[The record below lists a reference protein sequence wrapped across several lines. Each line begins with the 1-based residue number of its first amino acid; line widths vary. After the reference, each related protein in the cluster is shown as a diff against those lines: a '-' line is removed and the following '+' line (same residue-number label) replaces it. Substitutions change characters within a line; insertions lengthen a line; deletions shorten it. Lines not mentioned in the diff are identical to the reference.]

1 MFDFKP
7 ESVINSEVIPGVSF
21 TVLGPSY
28 HRRIMFDKA
37 VAEFRSLARI
47 TGKRVAV
54 LETEIADAS
63 KRFDAQKAEAVK
75 GMRAAIEE
83 EQDADVRSALQAE
96 LDVKLAA
103 GFQISESIIDELDE
117 LNSKSIRQLAELH
130 NAPRVKIYCKSIEG
144 LTIDGKPATIKS
156 LLDEG
161 PVLLVHEIL
170 AAIDQASRAQAADLK
185 NLQLPSISSS
195 PEDGKTND
203 TTATD
208 ANAPAGTKAETAAN
222 SPS

>member
-7 ESVINSEVIPGVSF
+7 ESVVASEVIPGVSF
-21 TVLGPSY
+21 TILGPSY
-28 HRRIMFDKA
+28 HRRIQFDKA

-54 LETEIADAS
+54 LEAEISDAN
-63 KRFDAQKAEAVK
+63 KRFESEKAEAVK
-75 GMRAAIEE
+75 NLRAAIAE
-83 EQDADVRSALQAE
+83 EQDADVVAALQSE
-96 LDVKLAA
+96 LDAKLADGYKIPEA
-103 GFQISESIIDELDE
+103 ILDELDD

-144 LTIDGKPATIKS
+144 LMIDGKTATIKS
-156 LLDEG
+156 LLEEG
-161 PVLLVHEIL
+161 PVSLVHEIL
-170 AAIDQASRAQAADLK
+170 AAIDHAARAQAADLK

-195 PEDGKTND
+195 PEDGKTKD

-208 ANAPAGTKAETAAN
+208 ANVPAGTKAETAAN